1 MSTILDPITIAGT
14 DFKNR
19 LVMSPMCQYSAIDGF
34 ANSWHQVHYGT
45 RAVGGVAL
53 IMQEATAVCPEG
65 RISYADLGIWSD
77 AHAAALK
84 PIVDFAHAQNTKI
97 GIQLAHAGRKAS
109 LELPWKGGRQIA
121 PDATNGWQTL
131 SASDQAYYE
140 NENPPLPLDDAG
152 INKVISDYVDAA
164 IRARDIGYD
173 VIEIH
178 GAHGYLFHQFY
189 SPQSNSRTDAYG
201 GSFENRIRLLVE
213 VTRAVKSVWRNKPL
227 FVRISATDWVDGLWD
242 INDSVALCKVLK
254 EIGVHLIDVSSGA
267 NVPHVKIPAEPNYQ
281 VSFAEA
287 IKRDAEILTG
297 AVGLITNREQADA
310 ILEEGRADMVFMA
323 RELLRNPYFML
334 QQSGADWPNQYV
346 RSK

>member
-1 MSTILDPITIAGT
+1 MSTILDPITIAGA

-45 RAVGGVAL
+45 RAIGGVGL

-65 RISYADLGIWSD
+65 RISYGDLGIWSD
-77 AHAAALK
+77 AHADALK
-84 PIVDFAHAQNTKI
+84 PIVDFAHTHNTKI

-109 LELPWKGGRQIA
+109 LELPWKGGCQIA

-131 SASDQAYYE
+131 SASDQPYYE
-140 NENPPLPLDDAG
+140 NENPPLALDDEG
-152 INKVISDYVDAA
+152 ISKVISDYVDAA

-189 SPQSNSRTDAYG
+189 SPQSNHRTDAYG

-267 NVPHVKIPAEPNYQ
+267 NVPHVKIPVEPNYQ

-287 IKRDAEILTG
+287 IKRDADILTG
-297 AVGLITNREQADA
+297 AVGLITTREQADA
-310 ILEEGRADMVFMA
+310 ILDEGRADMVFMA

-334 QQSGADWPNQYV
+334 QQAGADWPNQYV

>member
-1 MSTILDPITIAGT
+1 
-14 DFKNR
+14 
-19 LVMSPMCQYSAIDGF
+19 MSPMCQYSATDGL
-34 ANSWHQVHYGT
+34 ANSWHQVHYGS
-45 RAVGGVAL
+45 RAIGGVGL

-65 RISYADLGIWSD
+65 RISYGDLGIWSD
-77 AHAAALK
+77 AHAQALK
-84 PIVDFAHAQNTKI
+84 PVVDFVHAHNSKI

-109 LELPWKGGRQIA
+109 LELPWKGGRQISQHQ
-121 PDATNGWQTL
+121 PNGWQTL
-131 SASDQAYYE
+131 SAGNQPYYDGDE
-140 NENPPLPLDDAG
+140 APLPLDDAG

-189 SPQSNSRTDAYG
+189 SPQSNQRTDAYG

-213 VTRAVKSVWRNKPL
+213 VTKAVKSVWRNKPL

-242 INDSVALCKVLK
+242 VNDSIALCKVLK

-267 NVPHVKIPAEPNYQ
+267 NVPHVKIPAVPDYQ
-281 VSFAEA
+281 VPFAEA
-287 IKRDAEILTG
+287 IKREADILTG
-297 AVGLITNREQADA
+297 AVGLITTREQADK
-310 ILEEGRADMVFMA
+310 ILENNQADMIFMA

-334 QQSGADWPNQYV
+334 QESNTDWPDQYV
-346 RSK
+346 RAK